1 MKREDLAGLVV
12 YLIIFGF
19 AIVFGFTVL
28 REFAAGSGMTTGP
41 FFGYIIGAIAIGVVF
56 NSILFELGHILG
68 AKVGRY
74 DIVYVNVLGFMF
86 YKKDN
91 KLKFKFGNFE
101 GLTGETKIR
110 PKENAKK
117 EPNPTPYL
125 LFGTLFF
132 LIEII
137 AVLVAF
143 VILNQSVQ
151 GLKSSFECRVAYFLL
166 VIGVIGF
173 MILIYNIMP
182 FRLDTETDGYR
193 LRLVSNP
200 KNKEAFNEL
209 LRVQYAIENGDK
221 NVEVKTFTTI
231 TNFTAD
237 LNLNKVYALLN
248 EGKFQEALPYIDSIL
263 DSKETISNKTY
274 LRTKAQKIYIDIM
287 CNSLEK
293 AQEFYDKEVPHAER
307 KEISADVSMASIRAY
322 ILMSGLLDK
331 SLSETELALNKVLRA
346 YKKTSKSRQEIELK
360 LYNEGL
366 KRVIEAHPSWNLE
379 GFLLEEKK
387 DEQEEK

>member
-1 MKREDLAGLVV
+1 MKKEDVSGLLV

-19 AIVFGFTVL
+19 AIIFGFTVL
-28 REFAAGSGMTTGP
+28 REFAGSSGMNTGL
-41 FFGYIIGAIAIGVVF
+41 FFGYIVGAIATGVIF
-56 NSILFELGHILG
+56 NALLFELGHILG

-74 DIVYVNVLGFMF
+74 DIVFVNVLGFMF
-86 YKKDN
+86 YKKEN
-91 KLKFKFGNFE
+91 KFKFKFGNFE
-101 GLTGETKIR
+101 GLTGETRIK
-110 PKENAKK
+110 PKEDAKK

-137 AVLVAF
+137 AVLIVF
-143 VILNQSVQ
+143 VVLNQIVKGNKGDS
-151 GLKSSFECRVAYFLL
+151 LAHLAYFIL
-166 VIGVIGF
+166 VVGVIGF

-193 LRLVSNP
+193 LKLVSNP

-221 NVEVKTFTTI
+221 DVEVKTFTTI

-248 EGKFQEALPYIDSIL
+248 QGKYQEALPYIDSIL
-263 DSKETISNKTY
+263 DSKDTISNKTY
-274 LRTKAQKIYIDIM
+274 IRTKAQKIYIDIM
-287 CNSLEK
+287 TNSLEK
-293 AQEFYDKEVPHAER
+293 AQEFYDKEVPHSER
-307 KEISADVSMASIRAY
+307 KEISGDVSMASIRAY

-346 YKKTSKSRQEIELK
+346 YKKTSKARQEVELK

-379 GFLLEEKK
+379 GYLLEEKSN
-387 DEQEEK
+387 EKEK